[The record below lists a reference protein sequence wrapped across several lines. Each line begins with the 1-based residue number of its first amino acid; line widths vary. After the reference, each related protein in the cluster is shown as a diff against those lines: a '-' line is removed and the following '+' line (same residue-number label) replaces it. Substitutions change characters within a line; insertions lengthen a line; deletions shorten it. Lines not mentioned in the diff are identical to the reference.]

1 MTDSRP
7 LIVDLSNICCDRR
20 LDDGAVL
27 AAWSRFERLLAEL
40 ADHLS
45 GPPQWTAVADAS
57 LERKLTREDRRR
69 LSDAAHTGQVILAE
83 RDADRDVLL
92 LARESGSVVVS
103 NDRFVDYRR
112 EQPSIDGNTDD
123 FLGWVPRRG
132 GGLRVVPRDMGFHT
146 GFSISR
152 AAERAMLKD
161 RGLLRRR
168 DGREWVVTDVLQD
181 RYRCGNPAC
190 LAAKLAPEDIGIPQR
205 EADNSVVCPSCRRP
219 VTANGPRP
227 HGLQLKLASS
237 DREERLSVYEGQPL
251 VLGRGK
257 TAPLGADPS
266 LLLDAEQRTRISRDH
281 VEVAASDAR
290 LEVTDLGSTG
300 GTQVRRWSSEDRMWR
315 PAQRLAAGA
324 SLELG
329 ERDQVVLAELVT
341 VERSGQRF
349 GAR

>member
-45 GPPQWTAVADAS
+45 CPPEWTAVAVAS
-57 LERKLTREDRRR
+57 LERKLTRQDRRR

-83 RDADRDVLL
+83 GDADRDVLL
-92 LARESGSVVVS
+92 LARESGSMVVS

-112 EQPSIDGNTDD
+112 EQTWIDGNTDD

-152 AAERAMLKD
+152 AAEQAMLKD

-168 DGREWVVTDVLQD
+168 DGREWVVTDVLRD
-181 RYRCGNPAC
+181 RYRCDNATC

-205 EADNSVVCPSCRRP
+205 EQDGTVVCPSCRRP
-219 VTANGPRP
+219 VTPNGPRP
-227 HGLQLKLASS
+227 RGLQLKLVA
-237 DREERLSVYEGQPL
+237 DGREERVSVYEGQPL
-251 VLGRGK
+251 TLGRGR
-257 TAPLGADPS
+257 TAPDGADPS
-266 LLLDAEQRTRISRDH
+266 LLLDDAQRARISREH
-281 VEVAASDAR
+281 VEIAVTGDR
-290 LEVTDLGSTG
+290 LRVTDLGSTG
-300 GTQVRRWSSEDRMWR
+300 GTRIRRWSREDRAHR
-315 PAQRLAAGA
+315 PAQPLASG
-324 SLELG
+324 SDLELD
-329 ERDQVVLAELVT
+329 ERDQLVLANLIV

-349 GAR
+349 AAR

>member
-1 MTDSRP
+1 MADSRP

-20 LDDGAVL
+20 LDDGAAL

-40 ADHLS
+40 ADHL
-45 GPPQWTAVADAS
+45 GTAPEWTAAADAS
-57 LERKLTREDRRR
+57 LERKLAREDRRR
-69 LSDAAHTGQVILAE
+69 LRDAAHTGQVILAE
-83 RDADRDVLL
+83 GDADRDVLL
-92 LARESGSVVVS
+92 LARETGSVVVS

-112 EQPSIDGNTDD
+112 EQPWIDGNTDD

-152 AAERAMLKD
+152 AAEQAMLKD

-168 DGREWVVTDVLQD
+168 DGREWVVTDVLHD
-181 RYRCGNPAC
+181 RYRCDNPSC

-205 EADNSVVCPSCRRP
+205 EPDNSVVCPSCRRP
-219 VTANGPRP
+219 VAANGPRP
-227 HGLQLKLASS
+227 RGLQIKLLSA

-257 TAPLGADPS
+257 TAPIGADPS
-266 LLLDAEQRTRISRDH
+266 LLLNEEQRTQISRDH
-281 VEVAASDAR
+281 VEVAVTGDR
-290 LEVTDLGSTG
+290 LKATDLGSTG
-300 GTQVRRWSSEDRMWR
+300 GTEVRRWSREDRTWR
-315 PAQRLAAGA
+315 PAQRFAAGT

-329 ERDQVVLAELVT
+329 ERDQLVLAGLIN